1 MLSLILR
8 VELHDAEGGCI
19 DEGKEGTRLIIY
31 VAIEFCI
38 SISYCHYIKRYH
50 S

>member
-38 SISYCHYIKRYH
+38 L
-50 S
+50 